1 MSENFDTGL
10 ETLPQVFMSILFVP
24 MFWKI
29 STYTK
34 SPGLKSSENICIKE
48 TYIQRLAFDPG
59 LALSGFQ
66 TTQPIST
73 TN

>member
-1 MSENFDTGL
+1 
-10 ETLPQVFMSILFVP
+10 

-48 TYIQRLAFDPG
+48 TYIQHLVFDPG